1 MSVMIAYE
9 QHLDSDPGWALREG
23 SMHFESGSAVH
34 TALEKI
40 ARRLDELQIP
50 YAIVGGMALFSH
62 GYRRFTEDV
71 DILLTDEGLAEVHRR
86 LDGLGYV
93 PIFSGSRNLRD
104 VDNGVRIEFLVTGD
118 YPGDGK
124 PKPVAFPAPQDVSV
138 ERQGIHY
145 LGLPSLIELKL
156 ASGLSPGRRR
166 DLGDVQELIRILEL
180 PEDFTGKL
188 DPFVHEVYRELWA
201 ELQ

>member
-1 MSVMIAYE
+1 MIAYE
-9 QHLDSDPGWALREG
+9 QHLDADPAWALREG
-23 SMHFESGSAVH
+23 SMHFESGGSVH

-40 ARRLDELQIP
+40 ARRLDELKIP
-50 YAIVGGMALFSH
+50 YAVVGGMALFSH

-71 DILLTDEGLAEVHRR
+71 DILLSGDGLAEVHRR

-93 PIFSGSRNLRD
+93 PVFSGSRNLRD
-104 VDNGVRIEFLVTGD
+104 TESGVRIEFLVSGD

-138 ERQGIHY
+138 EREGIHY

-156 ASGLSPGRRR
+156 ASGMSPGRRR
-166 DLGDVQELIRILEL
+166 DLGDVQELIRTLDL
-180 PEDFTGKL
+180 PENFSEQL
-188 DPFVHEVYRELWA
+188 NPFVHEVYRELWA

>member
-1 MSVMIAYE
+1 MIAYE
-9 QHLDSDPGWALREG
+9 QHLGSDPAWALREG

-40 ARRLDELQIP
+40 ARRLDELKIP

-71 DILLTDEGLAEVHRR
+71 DILLTVDGLAEVHRR

-93 PIFSGSRNLRD
+93 PVFAGSRNLRD
-104 VDNGVRIEFLVTGD
+104 AENGVRIEFLVTGD

-124 PKPVAFPAPQDVSV
+124 PKPVEFPSPQEVSV
-138 ERQGIHY
+138 EREGIRY
-145 LGLPSLIELKL
+145 LALASLIELKL
-156 ASGLSPGRRR
+156 ASGMSPGRRR
-166 DLGDVQELIRILEL
+166 DLGDVQELIRILDL
-180 PEDFTGKL
+180 PGDFTEQL
-188 DPFVHEVYRELWA
+188 NPFVHEVYRELWA

>member
-1 MSVMIAYE
+1 
-9 QHLDSDPGWALREG
+9 
-23 SMHFESGSAVH
+23 MHFESGSAVH
-34 TALEKI
+34 MALENI

-71 DILLTDEGLAEVHRR
+71 DILLTDEGLAEVHLR

-93 PIFSGSRNLRD
+93 PVFSGSRNLRD
-104 VDNGVRIEFLVTGD
+104 TESGVRIEFLVTGD

-138 ERQGIHY
+138 EREGIHY

-156 ASGLSPGRRR
+156 ASGMSPGRRR

-180 PEDFTGKL
+180 PEDFTEKL